1 MKPTLSPTAP
11 STLPAAARSAEA
23 RFRSFLES
31 APDAVVVIETD
42 GRIAL
47 VNAQTEA
54 LFGYPRSQLVGQ
66 PVEVLLPPR
75 FRDSH
80 SGHRARYVAAPR
92 IRQMGAGLELFGQR
106 ADGTEFPI
114 DISLAPLDTEQG
126 RLLAATIRDIT
137 ESYNQRLKLAQAA
150 QELGEANNILRSQA
164 SELSEARDRAE
175 QSSRDAEAATMAKS
189 AFLAA
194 MSHEIRTP
202 MNAVIGMSGL
212 LLDTDLDVVQ
222 RDYLETLRSSGEAL
236 LGIINDVLDY
246 SKIESGAME
255 LDDQAF
261 DLTELVEGAIDLVAS
276 QASAKQLGLFVD
288 IDASRHRSVVGD
300 PTRVRQVIVN
310 LLSNAVKF
318 TSSGHVVVTVKVID
332 VTADRPTLAVAVAD
346 TGIGIAADR
355 MHRLFRSFSQM
366 EASIS
371 RNYGGTG
378 LGLAISARLVE
389 GMGGRIGVDSVPGE
403 GSTFYFTVPVGRD
416 DAVGPQESPTALNLS
431 GLSALVV
438 DSNAIGGAILQRQ
451 LQGWGLTCDLADGAV
466 RAVSLTDERHYDFAL
481 IDMDTTEPTDS
492 RSSSRRCGRGVGTAA
507 FRWSSLRSRNFQGQR
522 DLDPD
527 FDGQILKPIKAASLH
542 RVIVAVI
549 DGRPAVPDQLDDPS
563 YPALTAGMRVLLAED
578 NAVNQKIGLAML
590 ERLGCRADVAGNGI
604 EALDA
609 LRHAPY
615 DVILMDLQM
624 PEMDGLEATRQIRSG
639 FPAARQP
646 RIIAM
651 TANVMT
657 EDRAHC
663 IQAGMDDFLS
673 KPVRL
678 DQLGAALEKWTVAGP
693 CAGESGL
700 AAVAS
705 RVSSG

>member
-403 GSTFYFTVPVGRD
+403 GSTFHFTVPVGRD
-416 DAVGPQESPTALNLS
+416 DAVGPQESPTLNLS

-451 LQGWGLTCDLADGAV
+451 LQGWGLTCDLADGTV
-466 RAVSLTDERHYDFAL
+466 RAVSLTDERHYDFAI

-492 RSSSRRCGRGVGTAA
+492 QLIATLRPRRRDGRLPLVA
-507 FRWSSLRSRNFQGQR
+507 LRSRNRQGQR

-663 IQAGMDDFLS
+663 LQAGMDDFLS

-693 CAGESGL
+693 CAGESGP
-700 AAVAS
+700 AAMAS
-705 RVSSG
+705 RVSIG